1 MVSSVSAAEQRPR
14 RFGASAKASR
24 WLVLHCELCERHGTV
39 YKAVVGEAGSLDV
52 NARQKW
58 LEEALPCIREAY
70 ADRDLYNGDET
81 GLFFQM
87 LPSKTHALKGD
98 ACKGGKQSKVRVT
111 VFFCE
116 GRDAPAGA
124 EMTELWSSVNGGDGD
139 TSGLEFLH
147 ADDAVATNEDLTD
160 EAIVAAVTGAEDDSS
175 DDEEEPEPMQVVS
188 HQEALQMIDS
198 LRDFVFAKNLP
209 LGHAQQ
215 LDALQKD
222 VNKMASKQSK
232 LTAYG
237 FLPAKK

>member
-1 MVSSVSAAEQRPR
+1 MARARLALNLDISIRERRPAPDFKVSLLMAVQFISAAWAEVGSSTIANC
-14 RFGASAKASR
+14 FCKAGFAGDSS
-24 WLVLHCELCERHGTV
+24 
-39 YKAVVGEAGSLDV
+39 EAEV
-52 NARQKW
+52 
-58 LEEALPCIREAY
+58 
-70 ADRDLYNGDET
+70 
-81 GLFFQM
+81 
-87 LPSKTHALKGD
+87 
-98 ACKGGKQSKVRVT
+98 
-111 VFFCE
+111 E
-116 GRDAPAGA
+116 GRDAPADA

-139 TSGLEFLH
+139 ASGLEKFLH

-160 EAIVAAVTGAEDDSS
+160 EAIIAAVTGTEYDSS

-188 HQEALQMIDS
+188 HHEALQMIDS

>member
-1 MVSSVSAAEQRPR
+1 MSRMNCCVVNCANSYEKCPPGTKFFRFPGRQCLVDQRERWIRSVRRVKLALNLDISIRERRPAQDFKVSLLMAVQFISAAWAEVGSSTIANC
-14 RFGASAKASR
+14 FCKACFAGDSS
-24 WLVLHCELCERHGTV
+24 
-39 YKAVVGEAGSLDV
+39 EAEV
-52 NARQKW
+52 
-58 LEEALPCIREAY
+58 
-70 ADRDLYNGDET
+70 
-81 GLFFQM
+81 
-87 LPSKTHALKGD
+87 
-98 ACKGGKQSKVRVT
+98 
-111 VFFCE
+111 E
-116 GRDAPAGA
+116 GRDAPADA

-139 TSGLEFLH
+139 ASGLEEFLH

-175 DDEEEPEPMQVVS
+175 DDEEELEPMQVVS
-188 HQEALQMIDS
+188 HPEALQMSDS